1 LIRPAVGGLTPR
13 YGPRRHYRAMPDTLT
28 PLELPRLPTHVARPP
43 RRERA
48 PDPWRARVVGAV
60 LLAHILGVVVVD
72 RSLGLRERPPV
83 ASAPVE
89 TVFEVRFVPPEPVVV
104 PAPAESAAPVT
115 SPSSAAVRP
124 QPPTA
129 PPPQRD
135 DGVAVEFLPATP
147 EPSIDT
153 RRLFDPNGAVR
164 LPDGFV
170 DREAPAPRDPMA
182 PPASPVPFERTR
194 FDGAWE
200 PDGENLAQEV
210 SRKVPLLG
218 LILAAGQVPD
228 CPPNS
233 TDIRCEAMVQEQR
246 ARIPPTPQSAKQPW

>member
-1 LIRPAVGGLTPR
+1 
-13 YGPRRHYRAMPDTLT
+13 
-28 PLELPRLPTHVARPP
+28 
-43 RRERA
+43 
-48 PDPWRARVVGAV
+48 VVGAV
-60 LLAHILGVVVVD
+60 VLAHVMGVVVVD

-89 TVFEVRFVPPEPVVV
+89 TVFEVRFVPPEPGAV
-104 PAPAESAAPVT
+104 PAPAESAALVT
-115 SPSSAAVRP
+115 APSPATAVVRP

-182 PPASPVPFERTR
+182 PPTSPVAFERTR
-194 FDGAWE
+194 FDAAWE
-200 PDGENLAQEV
+200 PDGETLAQQAV
-210 SRKVPLLG
+210 RIVPPLGILLQG
-218 LILAAGQVPD
+218 AHKGPN

-246 ARIPPTPQSAKQPW
+246 ARIPPTPQSGKQPW